1 MTRRRVVVTGVG
13 AMCAF
18 GAGHDALRRGLHGGA
33 RALREVT
40 LFDPAPFRSRLAG
53 EVPAFE
59 APFRRRVVRRASR
72 ADLLGLCAA
81 REAVH
86 AAGLPPGALAAAAV
100 VHGTGSGGAHLLE
113 AYVDRTLAPG
123 APRPPRTWL
132 APHQPATTT
141 DLVATE
147 LGAFGPRTTLMT
159 ACSSSATAIGYAA
172 DLIRLGRAAVAL
184 AGGTEALCR
193 LTYAGFSSLR
203 ALDPHP
209 CRPFDAERA
218 GLSLGEGS
226 ALLALEDLDHARRRG
241 ARVLAEVCGYGVSAD
256 AHHLTAPDPT
266 GDGACR
272 AMRAALRDAGLAPSD
287 IDYVNAHGT
296 ATQYNDS
303 VETTAIKKA
312 FGEHAGRLAISSTKA
327 MFGHTLGAA
336 GALEAAVCIVAL
348 EDDLVPPTL
357 GLVQPDPACDLDFV
371 PGAVGRRQRLRYVL
385 SNSFAFGGNNT
396 SLVLGRLEEAA

>member
-1 MTRRRVVVTGVG
+1 MIRRRVVVTGVG
-13 AMCAF
+13 AMSAF
-18 GAGHDALRRGLHGGA
+18 GPGHEALRRGLHGGA
-33 RALREVT
+33 RAIRELS
-40 LFDPAPFRSRLAG
+40 LFDATPFRSRLAG

-59 APFRRRVVRRASR
+59 APFPRRVVARASR
-72 ADLLGLCAA
+72 SDLLGLCAA
-81 REAVH
+81 AEAVKS
-86 AAGLPPGALAAAAV
+86 AGLPPGALAGAAV
-100 VHGTGSGGAHLLE
+100 IHGTGAGGAHLLE
-113 AYVDRTLAPG
+113 AYLARTLERGPGKAP
-123 APRPPRTWL
+123 PSWL
-132 APHQPATTT
+132 VPHQPSTTT
-141 DLVATE
+141 DLIATE
-147 LGAFGPRTTLMT
+147 AGAFGPRTTLMT

-172 DLIRLGRAAVAL
+172 DLIRLGRADVAL
-184 AGGTEALCR
+184 AGGTESLCR

-203 ALDPHP
+203 ALDPAP

-218 GLSLGEGS
+218 GLTLGEGS
-226 ALLALEDLDHARRRG
+226 ALLVLEGLDHARRRG
-241 ARVLAEVCGYGVSAD
+241 ARILAEARGYGVSAD

-272 AMRAALRDAGLAPSD
+272 AMRDALRDAGLAPAD

-296 ATQYNDS
+296 ATQYNDP

-312 FGEHAGRLAISSTKA
+312 FGEHAAKLAISSTKA

-357 GLVQPDPACDLDFV
+357 GLGRPDPACDLDYV
-371 PGAVGRRQRLRYVL
+371 PGVARRQRLRYVL

-396 SLVLGRLEEAA
+396 SLVFGRLEETA